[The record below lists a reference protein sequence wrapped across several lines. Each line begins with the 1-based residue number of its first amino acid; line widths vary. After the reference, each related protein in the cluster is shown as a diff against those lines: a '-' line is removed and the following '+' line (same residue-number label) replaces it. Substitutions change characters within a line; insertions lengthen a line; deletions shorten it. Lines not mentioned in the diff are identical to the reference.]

1 MAWTVTVSRS
11 ELKALRSAPEDVQA
25 WAARTI
31 GLLHEGPSAVN
42 ADQLTRKGAKFF
54 KVRHGAYRLI
64 FEVQPGRVIDV
75 PLIDHRSRIYSR
87 FAALR

>member
-11 ELKALRSAPEDVQA
+11 ELKALRATPEDVQD

-31 GLLHEGPSAVN
+31 VLLHEGPGAVN
-42 ADQLTRKGAKFF
+42 AEPLTRKGAKFF

-64 FEVQPGRVIDV
+64 FEVLPGRVIDV
-75 PLIDHRSRIYSR
+75 PVIDHRSAAYKR
-87 FAALR
+87 FAKLR

>member
-1 MAWTVTVSRS
+1 MAWTVSVSKS
-11 ELKALRSAPEDVQA
+11 EQKAMRRLPDDVQA

-31 GLLHEGPSAVN
+31 GQLHNGPGNVN
-42 ADQLTRKGAKFF
+42 GEALTRRGAKFF

-75 PLIDHRSRIYSR
+75 PLIDHRSRIYQR
-87 FAALR
+87 FAALK